1 MDYDGYTAD
10 SSRLVK
16 TGHAYRLLGHDY
28 ATYCQ
33 YAIYVSPSPRRSLPP
48 ILSVRSQFRTSASFL
63 LFGLCSSFCG
73 RGKQVVAFLLRHRD
87 LGLTVRV

>member
-33 YAIYVSPSPRRSLPP
+33 YAIYV
-48 ILSVRSQFRTSASFL
+48 
-63 LFGLCSSFCG
+63 
-73 RGKQVVAFLLRHRD
+73 
-87 LGLTVRV
+87 